1 MNKLRVGI
9 IGAGS
14 ISDMHFQSYHN
25 HPEVELVAVCDLKKE
40 RAEVKAKQYNIAHV
54 YTDYNELLASETI
67 DAVSICTWNN
77 SHADIAIAALAHDKH
92 VLVEKPLTKT
102 VEEAIRVQQAAEQ
115 STKTLQVGFVRRFAT
130 NTTVLKRF
138 IDAGDLGQL
147 YYAKASSLRVLGN
160 PGGWFSDIERS
171 GGGPLIDIGVH
182 IIDMCWYLMGK
193 PKVQSVTG
201 STYKALGNRS
211 NIEYKSFYKAADYDP
226 EKNSVEDL
234 ATALIKFDNGATLA
248 VDASFTL
255 HGKEDKTEVHLF
267 GEKGGASIEP
277 SLSLYT
283 EKHDVLTEITPKID
297 APTFDFN
304 ESFQNE
310 INHFVACA
318 SGKQATIAPVEDGV
332 EVMKILAAIYESSQT
347 GKEIRFN

>member
-1 MNKLRVGI
+1 MSKLRVGI

-14 ISDMHFQSYHN
+14 ISDMHFQSYHH
-25 HPEVELVAVCDLKKE
+25 HPEVELVAVCDLKQD
-40 RAEVKAKQYNIAHV
+40 RAEVKAKQYNIEHV
-54 YTDYNELLASETI
+54 FTDYQDLLALDTL

-92 VLVEKPLTKT
+92 VLVEKPLSKT
-102 VEEAIRVQQAAEQ
+102 VEEAERVQKAVEK

-130 NTTVLKRF
+130 NTAVLKRF

-160 PGGWFSDIERS
+160 PGGWFSDVDRS

-201 STYKALGNRS
+201 STYKALGNRA
-211 NIEYKSFYKAADYDP
+211 NIEYKSFYQAADYDP
-226 EKNSVEDL
+226 DHNTVEDL
-234 ATALIKFDNGATLA
+234 ATAMIKFENGATLA

-267 GEKGGASIEP
+267 GEKGGATIEP
-277 SLSLYT
+277 ALSLYT
-283 EKHDVLTEITPKID
+283 EQHNVLTDITPKID

-310 INHFVACA
+310 INHFVDCA
-318 SGKQATIAPVEDGV
+318 KGHMTTIAPVEDGL

-347 GKEIRFN
+347 GKEIRFD